1 VTVSLPTKNQKTL
14 VMKKRILLATLS
26 FVFIA
31 ATAFVFIKKET
42 KVRNNEAVSLQLLPR
57 HSKLAYANEWP
68 VVQKN
73 VAALQEKIKN
83 NPADIKSMNALVSV
97 FLQEAR
103 VTGNYS
109 YYNKAAQHYIDA
121 VLEKEPANFEV
132 LSFKT
137 TIQLSKHQFA
147 EALQTATELKTKF
160 PYNAY
165 VYGMLVDANVELG
178 NYEAAVEAADKMI
191 SLRPDIRSYSR
202 IAYLREIH
210 GDINGAIEA
219 MQMAVNAGAP
229 GDETTEWCRVQTG
242 KHYEQLGKMKEA
254 KIQYTIAATNR
265 ENFPAALAGLARIA
279 TEQKN
284 YDKALQLYIQTD
296 SISADHFIKEGIAEI
311 YELMRKKDMA
321 KQTREQI
328 LQLMIQL
335 AKEGNEEM
343 ELAHAYMGI
352 GGFDKALE
360 YALIEHKRRPD
371 NIEANETMALVYAG
385 KQDYKNALP
394 YLEKALRTNY
404 KKAELL
410 ELAALVYEKTGN
422 NTQAKQHKK

>member
-1 VTVSLPTKNQKTL
+1 
-14 VMKKRILLATLS
+14 
-26 FVFIA
+26 
-31 ATAFVFIKKET
+31 
-42 KVRNNEAVSLQLLPR
+42 
-57 HSKLAYANEWP
+57 
-68 VVQKN
+68 
-73 VAALQEKIKN
+73 
-83 NPADIKSMNALVSV
+83 
-97 FLQEAR
+97 
-103 VTGNYS
+103 
-109 YYNKAAQHYIDA
+109 
-121 VLEKEPANFEV
+121 VLEKDPVNFEA

-147 EALQTATELKTKF
+147 EALQTATELKTKY

-242 KHYEQLGKMKEA
+242 KLDEQLGKIKEA
-254 KIQYTIAATNR
+254 EMQYTIAISNR

-279 TEQKN
+279 VEQKN
-284 YDKALQLYIQTD
+284 YDKALQLYMQAD
-296 SISADHFIKEGIAEI
+296 SLSADHFIKEGIVEV
-311 YELMRKKDMA
+311 YELLNKKEEA
-321 KQTREQI
+321 KQMKLKILEQ
-328 LQLMIQL
+328 MKRL

-352 GGFDKALE
+352 GDFDKAMESAMIE
-360 YALIEHKRRPD
+360 YKRRPG
-371 NIEANETMALVYAG
+371 NIEVNETMALVYAG
-385 KQDYKNALP
+385 KEDYKNALP
-394 YLEKALRTNY
+394 YLEKALSTHS
-404 KKAELL
+404 KKADLL
-410 ELAALVYEKTGN
+410 DLAAFVYEKNGN
-422 NTQAKQHKK
+422 IEKANQYKK